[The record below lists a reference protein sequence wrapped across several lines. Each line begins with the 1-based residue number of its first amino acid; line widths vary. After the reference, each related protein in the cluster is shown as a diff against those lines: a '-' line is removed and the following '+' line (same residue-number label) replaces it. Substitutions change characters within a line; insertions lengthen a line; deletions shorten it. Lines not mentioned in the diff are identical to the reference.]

1 MMWFI
6 NRKIENQQV
15 DATEQQLLEGESE
28 LPADFASFLDRFSKD
43 SLYQMAHISFP
54 LSGLPAYADSMTVA
68 ESNFKYYPEDWVMH
82 KPFSG
87 QNNFEQNFQIA
98 GEGLVI
104 ERIGNKDGFS
114 MQRRFAKLS
123 NEWHLI
129 YYAAINKG
137 N

>member
-1 MMWFI
+1 MWFI
-6 NRKIENQQV
+6 NRKIEKQQV
-15 DATEQQLLEGESE
+15 NPTEQHALEGDLA
-28 LPADFASFLDRFSKD
+28 LPEDFVTFLDRFSTD

-68 ESNFKYYPEDWVMH
+68 ENNYKYYPADWVMH

-87 QNNFEQNFQIA
+87 QNNFEQGFQIA

-123 NEWHLI
+123 GEWHLI
-129 YYAAINKG
+129 YYAAINKS